1 MKGHRREFLSATL
14 IDQVAEL
21 LAEALVVDL
30 KEFPNLVQNKPDGD
44 ASVGSPTGYDRRGPR
59 DETVASEANGCTHPT
74 PGPPPTERGPD

>member
-74 PGPPPTERGPD
+74 PGPPPTKRDAD